1 MDEEVGNE
9 QEGEHE
15 EEDMEMVTT
24 TTTTVTQYVRLS
36 PLELQDHLR
45 ESL

>member
-24 TTTTVTQYVRLS
+24 TTTTVTQYVR
-36 PLELQDHLR
+36 PVPTGAPR
-45 ESL
+45 PPA